1 MPRIYLP
8 PISSEDKIML
18 ICVLVII
25 VMWFIWSV
33 LANSRWSDSLKTFQI
48 EEWLWRKHGIT
59 VSGIFFMTLIM
70 IVVLYIVWFTL
81 GQL

>member
-8 PISSEDKIML
+8 PIGSEDKFTL
-18 ICVLVII
+18 ICVGVILI
-25 VMWFIWSV
+25 LWFTWSV
-33 LANSRWSDSLKTFQI
+33 LANSRWADSLRTFQI
-48 EEWLWRKHGIT
+48 EEWFWRKHGVT

-70 IVVLYIVWFTL
+70 IAVLYFVWLTL